1 MIEDSVLTAIK
12 RFSLLESTGGVTV
25 ALSGGADSMA
35 LLHLLFSMR
44 ESLGI
49 SLYAAHLNHMIR
61 GEEALRDERFV
72 RTQCEKLGIPLF
84 CERAD
89 VPLYAKEHKIST
101 ELAAR
106 EVRYAFLSGAG
117 VGAVATAHTASDNF
131 ETVIFNLARGTGL
144 KGLCGIPPKRGKF
157 IRPLILCT
165 RGEIE
170 EYCARNGIEY
180 VTDSTNLSDD
190 YSRNRIRHT
199 VVPVLKQ
206 INSAAEKAVSRTASS
221 LLEDELFLEKC
232 ADGFLSANVKKDGL
246 DITALP
252 DGAVAKRAIKKYIEG
267 SFPEIRLDSAHLLE
281 VYSICAAG
289 AGKTGLPCG
298 KAAEIQTGMLYI
310 TKQKNFFVPNTEYNV
325 KTEIRL
331 NDFFTEGKKVN
342 NLLLKNSLDC
352 DKIMGKSVIRK
363 RLPGDSIRLAGRGCT
378 KTLKKLMNELDIP
391 AELRNHLP
399 VIADDGGVIWI
410 YGIGVSQRC
419 AVTEKTK
426 RIMIISVSES
436 KI

>member
-12 RFSLLESTGGVTV
+12 RFSLLEGTGDVTV
-25 ALSGGADSMA
+25 ALSGGADSMS
-35 LLHLLFSMR
+35 LLHLLFTMR
-44 ESLGI
+44 KSLGI
-49 SLYAAHLNHMIR
+49 NLHAAHLNHMIR
-61 GEEALRDERFV
+61 GGEALRDEQFV
-72 RTQCEKLGIPLF
+72 RLQCEKLGIPLF
-84 CERAD
+84 CESAD
-89 VPLYAKEHKIST
+89 VPLYAREHKIST

-106 EVRYAFLSGAG
+106 EVRYAFLSRAG
-117 VGAVATAHTASDNF
+117 IGAVATAHTASDNF

-165 RGEIE
+165 RGEVE

-180 VTDSTNLSDD
+180 VTDSTNLSDE

-199 VVPVLKQ
+199 VVPALKK
-206 INSAAEKAVSRTASS
+206 INPAAEKAAARTACS

-232 ADGFLSANVKKDGL
+232 ADGFLYANVKKGGL
-246 DITALP
+246 DINALP
-252 DGAVAKRAIKKYIEG
+252 DGAVAKRAIKKYIET

-298 KAAEIQTGMLYI
+298 RAAEIRTGVLYI
-310 TKQKNFFVPNTEYNV
+310 TKQEKNFVPNTEYDV

-378 KTLKKLMNELDIP
+378 KSLKKLMNELDIP
-391 AELRNHLP
+391 AELRNSLP
-399 VIADDGGVIWI
+399 VIADDGGIIWI